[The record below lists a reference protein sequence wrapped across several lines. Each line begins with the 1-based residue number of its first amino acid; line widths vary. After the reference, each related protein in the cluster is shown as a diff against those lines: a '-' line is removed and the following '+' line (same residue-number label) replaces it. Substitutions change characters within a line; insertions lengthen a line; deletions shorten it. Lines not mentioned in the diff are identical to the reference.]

1 MIIMRISFIGYKE
14 NPINFFK
21 ELALDLSHKVSGL
34 ELNERFVPSMEDL
47 PIVALEESEDSEF
60 IFVFAVTSDDAE
72 RLLIEEKLVDVELSS
87 KTRILKAIE
96 LDDYS
101 DLNEEQY
108 LEEKDTLVNHY
119 SDVIIGI
126 LFNEISFEPQEKDF
140 SI

>member
-1 MIIMRISFIGYKE
+1 MRISFIGYKE

-21 ELALDLSHKVSGL
+21 ELAVDLSRKVSGL
-34 ELNERFVPSMEDL
+34 ELNERFVPSLEDL
-47 PIVALEESEDSEF
+47 PFVALEETHDSEF
-60 IFVFAVTSDDAE
+60 IFVFAITNNDTE

-87 KTRILKAIE
+87 GTRILKAIE
-96 LDDYS
+96 IDDYS